1 MSNRGLV
8 AWLVFGALV
17 SGGCHHANRSEPERT
32 SEDEPAPVEASQ
44 ARSQAHGTSREPR
57 TVVSQGIPTEEDYEA
72 EAAARIT
79 AKNLEAELAKLEA
92 EISPN

>member
-1 MSNRGLV
+1 MSYQGLV
-8 AWLVFGALV
+8 ARLVVGALIGV
-17 SGGCHHANRSEPERT
+17 GCQHTHTSEPDRT
-32 SEDEPAPVEASQ
+32 SESDPAPVEAQ
-44 ARSQAHGTSREPR
+44 GRSQAHGTSREPR

-72 EAAARIT
+72 EAAARIN